1 MSRSPIGTM
10 FRRSS
15 GEAKPGFVFLHFQ
28 PVLRQVAV
36 VGCSDR
42 KEESGLYP
50 ILAAS
55 SLSNVGVRSNPC
67 GLVSLDDSRRN
78 RRGLAR
84 NYK

>member
-1 MSRSPIGTM
+1 M

-50 ILAAS
+50 RRFFREQCRRETQ
-55 SLSNVGVRSNPC
+55 SLW
-67 GLVSLDDSRRN
+67 LSLPRWFSQ
-78 RRGLAR
+78 
-84 NYK
+84 K